1 MKFRSLDGNWDWDF
15 GKGLSSYAPDSMAIA
30 YDVKSKILSWYGDC
44 FFAAQDGIDWKN
56 IIGTKDQKKKLD
68 SNIKR
73 ILINQEGIIEI
84 TFFES
89 EISDRKYHCRVGFKT
104 IYNETIEVKI

>member
-1 MKFRSLDGNWDWDF
+1 MRFRTLDGNWDWNF
-15 GKGLSSYAPDSMAIA
+15 GRGLSDYSDEAIAIA

-44 FFAAQDGIDWKN
+44 FFDADAGIDWKN
-56 IIGTKDQKKKLD
+56 IIGTKDQKEKLD
-68 SNIKR
+68 LDVKR
-73 ILINQEGIIEI
+73 IILEEENVTQI

-89 EISDRKYHCRVGFKT
+89 SIIDRKYTCVVRFKT

>member
-1 MKFRSLDGNWDWDF
+1 MRFRTLDGNWDWNF
-15 GKGLSSYAPDSMAIA
+15 GRGLSDYSDEAISIA

-44 FFAAQDGIDWKN
+44 FFDADAGIDWKN
-56 IIGTKDQKKKLD
+56 ILGTKDQKETLD
-68 SNIKR
+68 LSIKR
-73 ILINQEGIIEI
+73 IILEEENVTEL

-89 EISDRKYHCRVGFKT
+89 SIIDRKYTCTARFKT